1 MTGTQDFK
9 MKKETF
15 KAGLRRRY
23 LAVFDEVKA
32 KTGMTEKD
40 LCQATG
46 IHASY
51 IHQIR
56 SGKRSPTLE
65 QVMSI
70 CDKYNYDLLYVLRGD
85 DKVHVKRPADNVTL
99 EQVYKELQELRE
111 IQDSQ
116 FEKMLEALII
126 LKNKFNPIDPKE
138 WINKIGNS

>member
-1 MTGTQDFK
+1 L
-9 MKKETF
+9 KKETF

-23 LAVFDEVKA
+23 LAVFDEVKE

-65 QVMSI
+65 HVMSI

-85 DKVHVKRPADNVTL
+85 DKKHVKRPADNVTL
-99 EQVYKELQELRE
+99 EQIYKELQELRE
-111 IQDSQ
+111 IQDTQ
-116 FEKMLEALII
+116 FEKMLDALIV

-138 WINKIGNS
+138 WIKKIGKS